1 MAIRLSIL
9 DQSPIYEGESATQA
23 FQHTIELAQ
32 RAEQLGYHRFWVS
45 EHHDSAN
52 VVGSSPEVLISHLL
66 AKTNTIRLGSGGVM
80 LQHYSPYKVAE
91 NFNVLAA
98 LGPDRIDLGI
108 GRAPGGLPR
117 STRALQQG
125 GGGSIEAVT
134 DHGGTGASNNAG
146 VAPSLED
153 KLVELRHFLQDE
165 LPGEHPLH
173 GLRATPVASSPP
185 ELFVLG
191 ASVDSARMA
200 GRLGLPYV
208 FSLFI
213 NGDVT
218 VAEEAF
224 RQYRAS
230 FEATSK
236 EASHIQS
243 QQRTLAQSHTETQEH
258 THIQSHTPAQQYV
271 HAQSHTESATI
282 AHSESHTD
290 ADAFHGRK
298 PYVVLA
304 LSVIVADSEAE
315 AEALAGEHML
325 VKIHLESG
333 KTLTVASIEQ
343 AEEFGRQSAEAYRI
357 EVLEPNVIRGTREV
371 VEQRLR
377 ELHAKLS
384 VDELVV
390 TTATRVFA
398 HRIRTFELL
407 SHALRSFEEQVI

>member
-117 STRALQQG
+117 STRALQQE
-125 GGGSIEAVT
+125 GGGSIEAAT
-134 DHGGTGASNNAG
+134 EYGGTGASNNAG
-146 VAPSLED
+146 AAPSLED
-153 KLVELRHFLQDE
+153 KLVELRHFLKDE

-173 GLRATPVASSPP
+173 GLRATPVVSSPP

-213 NGDVT
+213 NGDIT

-224 RQYRAS
+224 CQYRAS
-230 FEATSK
+230 FEAASPK
-236 EASHIQS
+236 ASHIQS
-243 QQRTLAQSHTETQEH
+243 QQRT
-258 THIQSHTPAQQYV
+258 
-271 HAQSHTESATI
+271 HAQSHTESHTT
-282 AHSESHTD
+282 AHSDSHTNSG
-290 ADAFHGRK
+290 AFHVRK

-304 LSVIVADSEAE
+304 LSVIVANSEAE

-333 KTLTVASIEQ
+333 KTLTVASVEQ
-343 AEEFGRQSAEAYRI
+343 AEEYGRQSAEPYRI

-377 ELHAKLS
+377 ELHAKLA

-407 SHALRSFEEQVI
+407 SQALRSPEEQVI

>member
-125 GGGSIEAVT
+125 GAGSIETAT
-134 DHGGTGASNNAG
+134 DHGGTGAAPNTG

-153 KLVELRHFLQDE
+153 KLVELRHFLQDR
-165 LPGEHPLH
+165 LPEEHPLH
-173 GLRATPVASSPP
+173 GLRATPVVSSPP

-200 GRLGLPYV
+200 GRLRLPYV

-224 RQYRAS
+224 RQYRAE
-230 FEATSK
+230 FEATSR
-236 EASHIQS
+236 AQS
-243 QQRTLAQSHTETQEH
+243 QLQTEAQHYS
-258 THIQSHTPAQQYV
+258 
-271 HAQSHTESATI
+271 HAQSQSRAPLDAGLRTTT
-282 AHSESHTD
+282 HSDSHTD
-290 ADAFHGRK
+290 SGALHARK

-304 LSVIVADSEAE
+304 LSVIVADSEAQ
-315 AEALAGEHML
+315 AEALASEHML
-325 VKIHLESG
+325 VKIHLGSG

-343 AEEFGRQSAEAYRI
+343 AEEFGRQSAEPYRI

-377 ELHAKLS
+377 ELHTKLS

-398 HRIRTFELL
+398 NRIRTYELL
-407 SHALRSFEEQVI
+407 SQTLRLPEEQVI

>member
-125 GGGSIEAVT
+125 GAGSIETAT
-134 DHGGTGASNNAG
+134 DHAGTGGDHNTG

-153 KLVELRHFLQDE
+153 KLVELRHFLQDR
-165 LPGEHPLH
+165 LPEEHSLH
-173 GLRATPVASSPP
+173 GLRATPVVSSPP

-224 RQYRAS
+224 RHYRAE
-230 FEATSK
+230 FEATSR
-236 EASHIQS
+236 AQS
-243 QQRTLAQSHTETQEH
+243 QSQTEARQYTNAQS
-258 THIQSHTPAQQYV
+258 QSQAPLDTG
-271 HAQSHTESATI
+271 SRTT
-282 AHSESHTD
+282 AHSDSHTD
-290 ADAFHGRK
+290 SGTFHARK

-343 AEEFGRQSAEAYRI
+343 AEEFGRQSAESYRI

-398 HRIRTFELL
+398 NRIRTFELL
-407 SHALRSFEEQVI
+407 SQALRTPEEQVI

>member
-125 GGGSIEAVT
+125 GAGSIETAT
-134 DHGGTGASNNAG
+134 DQGGTGAAPNTG

-153 KLVELRHFLQDE
+153 KLVELRHFLQDQ
-165 LPGEHPLH
+165 LPEEHPLH
-173 GLRATPVASSPP
+173 GLRATPVVSSPP

-200 GRLGLPYV
+200 GRLGQPYV

-230 FEATSK
+230 FQATSQG
-236 EASHIQS
+236 ASHTQPQS
-243 QQRTLAQSHTETQEH
+243 QTEAQQY
-258 THIQSHTPAQQYV
+258 TPAQSQTQAPLDTSV
-271 HAQSHTESATI
+271 QTT
-282 AHSESHTD
+282 AHSDSHRGSDT
-290 ADAFHGRK
+290 FHGRK

-398 HRIRTFELL
+398 NRIRTFELL
-407 SHALRSFEEQVI
+407 SQTLRSPEEQVI